1 MSNLAGGRV
10 NQKLRTYN
18 ALVAA
23 AAQLM
28 REGKSFTVADVA
40 DFATVGR
47 TTAYRYFPRVETLIA
62 QASVHAIAS
71 AEQHN
76 IDIALHH
83 ASSVEQRLQIAFENS
98 DRSVNE
104 HNYVY
109 RTMLRL
115 SLHGDNPQTGKQTRR
130 SGVRKA
136 VLDLAIGAL
145 RKQLGEKPYE
155 RLTSALTVFMG
166 IEAAVA
172 LRDVCLLSENRAREV
187 KLWGANALLQAA
199 LAEAPSR
206 PKQRGASAAFGARP
220 ERTARRQSRRRKHAG
235 KGA

>member
-1 MSNLAGGRV
+1 MSNLAGGRI

-23 AAQLM
+23 AAQLL

-40 DFATVGR
+40 DSAIVGR

-62 QASVHAIAS
+62 QASAHAIAS

-76 IDIALHH
+76 IGVALHH
-83 ASSVEQRLQIAFENS
+83 AVSMEHRLRIAFENS
-98 DRSVNE
+98 DRSIND

-115 SLHGDNPQTGKQTRR
+115 SLDGDNSKTGKRTRR

-145 RKQLGEKPYE
+145 RKPLGKERYEQL
-155 RLTSALTVFMG
+155 TAALSVFMG
-166 IEAAVA
+166 IEGAVA
-172 LRDVCLLSENRAREV
+172 LRDVCLLSEGKAREV

-199 LAEAPSR
+199 VAESSSRRKASGAPGAPSE
-206 PKQRGASAAFGARP
+206 KT
-220 ERTARRQSRRRKHAG
+220 TAGRRSPRRKRSGA